1 MKPLLSAL
9 LVLMLVGCVSMLG
22 DRTVNVTGDQLAEK
36 LNEKLAVPISLMKI
50 FDVNLSNALVTFDQ
64 ETGRMKTVMDTKLSS
79 QLFDESVAGHIGIS
93 GKLRFD
99 VAKQSIVLDAPK
111 IENLSFDGTDDKFN
125 QVLNALAAEVGGDLL
140 NGMTLYKVKPE
151 DLQFAGTQY
160 SPKDM
165 IVTDHGLQLTLS
177 PQ

>member
-1 MKPLLSAL
+1 MKLLLSTL
-9 LVLMLVGCVSMLG
+9 MVLMLFGCATMLG
-22 DRTVNVTGDQLAEK
+22 DRTVNVTGDEVAEK

-50 FDVNLSNALVTFDQ
+50 FDVNLSNALVTFD
-64 ETGRMKTVMDTKLSS
+64 EKTGRMKTMMDTKLSS

-99 VAKQSIVLDAPK
+99 AAKQAIVLDAPE

-125 QVLNALAAEVGGDLL
+125 QVLKALAAEVGGNLL
-140 NGMTLYKVKPE
+140 NGLTLYKVKQE

-165 IVTDHGLQLTLS
+165 VVTDKGLQLTLT

>member
-1 MKPLLSAL
+1 MKLLLSTL
-9 LVLMLVGCVSMLG
+9 MVLMLFGCATMLG
-22 DRTVNVTGDQLAEK
+22 DRTVNVTGDEVAEK
-36 LNEKLAVPISLMKI
+36 LNEKLSVPISLMKI
-50 FDVNLSNALVTFDQ
+50 FDVNLSNALVTFD
-64 ETGRMKTVMDTKLSS
+64 EKTGRMKTMMDTKLSS

-99 VAKQSIVLDAPK
+99 AAKQAIVLDAPE

-125 QVLNALAAEVGGDLL
+125 QVLKALAAEVGGNLL
-140 NGMTLYKVKPE
+140 NGLTLYKVKQE

-165 IVTDHGLQLTLS
+165 VVTDKGLQLTLT

>member
-1 MKPLLSAL
+1 MTKRVILIFICFLASCAT
-9 LVLMLVGCVSMLG
+9 MMG
-22 DRTVNVTGDQLAEK
+22 DRTVNVTGDEIAEK

-64 ETGRMKTVMDTKLSS
+64 ETGRMKTMMDTKLSS
-79 QLFDESVAGHIGIS
+79 QLFDESVAGNIGIS

-99 VAKQSIVLDAPK
+99 AAKNAIVLDEPK

-125 QVLNALAAEVGGDLL
+125 QVLNALAAEIGGDLL
-140 NGMTLYKVKPE
+140 NGLTLYTVKPE

-160 SPKDM
+160 NPKDM
-165 IVTDHGLQLTLS
+165 VVTNQGLQLTLS

>member
-1 MKPLLSAL
+1 MKKLLSTM
-9 LVLMLVGCVSMLG
+9 LVLLLVGCATMMG
-22 DRTVNVTGDQLAEK
+22 DRTVNVTGNQIAEK

-64 ETGRMKTVMDTKLSS
+64 ETGRMKTMMDTKLSS
-79 QLFDESVAGHIGIS
+79 QLFDESVAGNIGIS

-99 VAKQSIVLDAPK
+99 TAKNAIVLDEPK
-111 IENLSFDGTDDKFN
+111 IESLSFDGTDDKFN
-125 QVLNALAAEVGGDLL
+125 QVLNALAAEIGGDLL
-140 NGMTLYKVKPE
+140 NGLTLYTVKPE

-160 SPKDM
+160 NPKDM
-165 IVTDHGLQLTLS
+165 VVTNQGLQLTLS

>member
-1 MKPLLSAL
+1 MKPILSAL

-99 VAKQSIVLDAPK
+99 AAKQSIVLDAPK

-165 IVTDHGLQLTLS
+165 VVTDKGLQLTLT